1 VLPTCAQQ
9 YQGSDINGPDIRGL
23 DMKKI
28 LFATV
33 IAGLSSAPALAA
45 DLPPRMYTK
54 APVAVAP
61 VANWTGCYIGV
72 NAGYSW
78 GDGSSGLALLPSP
91 GTAGAF
97 DGRYTGSPSG
107 ALGGG
112 QVGCNYQSGMFVV
125 GIEADIDYLGASKTA
140 SRAAIVDVASL
151 VGTVSQKLDWLGS
164 VRGRVGISPGSN
176 WLLYATG
183 GLAYGNTSFS
193 HRFAIGDPA
202 SGWAGALNND
212 FRTGWIAG
220 AGVEYMV
227 TPNWTV
233 KGEYLYYDLGNT
245 RVVGLPFNAPANG
258 LGADGLY
265 TTRGSIAR
273 VGLNY
278 KFGWGGSVANY

>member
-1 VLPTCAQQ
+1 
-9 YQGSDINGPDIRGL
+9 
-23 DMKKI
+23 MKN
-28 LFATV
+28 LA
-33 IAGLSSAPALAA
+33 LALAA
-45 DLPPRMYTK
+45 LGLGTVAASAADMPGRYAK
-54 APVAVAP
+54 APVAAAP

-78 GDGSSGLALLPSP
+78 GDGSSSLALQPSVGAFGAAAP
-91 GTAGAF
+91 AAAAF

-140 SRAAIVDVASL
+140 SRAGLIQGLPFA
-151 VGTVSQKLDWLGS
+151 GTVSQKLDWLGS

-193 HRFAIGDPA
+193 HQFVRTDVVPNPGF
-202 SGWAGALNND
+202 AGALNND
-212 FRTGWIAG
+212 FRTGWIVGAG
-220 AGVEYMV
+220 AEYMV

-233 KGEYLYYDLGNT
+233 KGEYLYYDLGST
-245 RVVGLPFNAPANG
+245 RVVGLPFNQAANG

-273 VGLNY
+273 AGLNY
-278 KFGWGGSVANY
+278 KFGWGGAVGAKY

>member
-1 VLPTCAQQ
+1 
-9 YQGSDINGPDIRGL
+9 
-23 DMKKI
+23 MKN
-28 LFATV
+28 LALV
-33 IAGLSSAPALAA
+33 LAA
-45 DLPPRMYTK
+45 LGLGTVAASATDMPLPAPRYTK

-61 VANWTGCYIGV
+61 VATWTGCYIGANV
-72 NAGYSW
+72 GYSW
-78 GDGSSGLALLPSP
+78 GDGSSGLALQPSV
-91 GTAGAF
+91 GAFGANGALF

-140 SRAAIVDVASL
+140 SRAGLIQGLPFA
-151 VGTVSQKLDWLGS
+151 GTVSQKLDWLGS

-183 GLAYGNTSFS
+183 GLAYGNVSFS
-193 HRFAIGDPA
+193 HRFSQDDGVLPP
-202 SGWAGALNND
+202 SGWAGALND
-212 FRTGWIAG
+212 VRTGWIAG

-233 KGEYLYYDLGNT
+233 KGEYLYYDLGST
-245 RVVGLPFNAPANG
+245 RVVGLPFNQPANG

-273 VGLNY
+273 AGLNY
-278 KFGWGGSVANY
+278 KFGWGGPVGVKY

>member
-1 VLPTCAQQ
+1 MKNLALVVAAL
-9 YQGSDINGPDIRGL
+9 GL
-23 DMKKI
+23 G
-28 LFATV
+28 TV
-33 IAGLSSAPALAA
+33 AASAA
-45 DLPPRMYTK
+45 DMPLRYAK

-61 VANWTGCYIGV
+61 VATWTGCYIGV

-78 GDGSSGLALLPSP
+78 GEGSSTLALQPSVAAFIDP
-91 GTAGAF
+91 AFAAF
-97 DGRYTGSPSG
+97 DGRYASSPSG

-140 SRAAIVDVASL
+140 SRARRVGNVVAL
-151 VGTVSQKLDWLGS
+151 PFVGTVSQKLDWLGS

-193 HRFAIGDPA
+193 NQFVVTDVVPNE
-202 SGWAGALNND
+202 GWAGALNND
-212 FRTGWIAG
+212 FRTGWIVGAG
-220 AGVEYMV
+220 AEYMV

-233 KGEYLYYDLGNT
+233 KGEYLYYDLGGT

-278 KFGWGGSVANY
+278 KFGWGGPVANY

>member
-1 VLPTCAQQ
+1 M
-9 YQGSDINGPDIRGL
+9 GPDIRGL

-45 DLPPRMYTK
+45 DLPPRMYAK

-61 VANWTGCYIGV
+61 VATWTGCYIGV

-78 GDGSSGLALLPSP
+78 GDGSSSLALQPSVADF
-91 GTAGAF
+91 GNAFAAF

-140 SRAAIVDVASL
+140 SRAGVIDAPVL
-151 VGTVSQKLDWLGS
+151 GTVSQKLDWLGS

-193 HRFAIGDPA
+193 HRLSFGDPVQ
-202 SGWAGALNND
+202 GWAGALNND
-212 FRTGWIAG
+212 FRTGWIVGAG
-220 AGVEYMV
+220 AEYLV
-227 TPNWTV
+227 TSNWTV
-233 KGEYLYYDLGNT
+233 KGEYLYYDLGST
-245 RVVGLPFNAPANG
+245 RVVGLPFNQPAG
-258 LGADGLY
+258 AFGADGLY

-273 VGLNY
+273 AGLNY
-278 KFGWGGSVANY
+278 KFGWGGPVAAK

>member
-1 VLPTCAQQ
+1 M
-9 YQGSDINGPDIRGL
+9 GPDIRGL

-45 DLPPRMYTK
+45 DLPPRMYAK

-61 VANWTGCYIGV
+61 VATWTGCYIGV

-78 GDGSSGLALLPSP
+78 GDGSSSLALQPSLAAW
-91 GTAGAF
+91 TNVSAGYAAL
-97 DGRYTGSPSG
+97 DGRYAGSPSG

-112 QVGCNYQSGMFVV
+112 QVGCNYQSGIFVV
-125 GIEADIDYLGASKTA
+125 GIEADIDYLGASETA
-140 SRAAIVDVASL
+140 SRAGL
-151 VGTVSQKLDWLGS
+151 GNTTLLLGTVSQKVDWLGS

-193 HRFAIGDPA
+193 HQFAFGAVVPDR
-202 SGWAGALNND
+202 GFAGALNND

-233 KGEYLYYDLGNT
+233 KGEYLYYDLGST
-245 RVVGLPFNAPANG
+245 RVVGLTFNRPVDAF
-258 LGADGLY
+258 GADGLY

-278 KFGWGGSVANY
+278 KFGWGGPVVAR

>member
-1 VLPTCAQQ
+1 
-9 YQGSDINGPDIRGL
+9 
-23 DMKKI
+23 MKN
-28 LFATV
+28 LALV
-33 IAGLSSAPALAA
+33 LAA
-45 DLPPRMYTK
+45 LGLGTVAASAADMSIPAPRYTK

-61 VANWTGCYIGV
+61 VATWTGCYIGANV
-72 NAGYSW
+72 GYSW

-91 GTAGAF
+91 AAFGAF

-112 QVGCNYQSGMFVV
+112 QVGCNYQSGIFVV

-140 SRAAIVDVASL
+140 SRTGVIDAPVLGI
-151 VGTVSQKLDWLGS
+151 VSQKLDWLGS

-193 HRFAIGDPA
+193 HHFSFGDPNR
-202 SGWAGALNND
+202 GWAGVLNND

-233 KGEYLYYDLGNT
+233 KGEYLYYDLGST
-245 RVVGLPFNAPANG
+245 RVVGLPFNAPLAG
-258 LGADGLY
+258 FGADGLY

-273 VGLNY
+273 VGFNY
-278 KFGWGGSVANY
+278 KFGGPVVARY

>member
-1 VLPTCAQQ
+1 
-9 YQGSDINGPDIRGL
+9 
-23 DMKKI
+23 MKN
-28 LFATV
+28 LALV
-33 IAGLSSAPALAA
+33 LAA
-45 DLPPRMYTK
+45 FGLGTVAASAADMPPRYAK

-61 VANWTGCYIGV
+61 VATWTGCYIGV

-78 GDGSSGLALLPSP
+78 GDGSSSLALQPS
-91 GTAGAF
+91 AAAF
-97 DGRYTGSPSG
+97 PFDPASYAALDGRYTGSPSG

-140 SRAAIVDVASL
+140 SRAGGVAVPVVGTIPL
-151 VGTVSQKLDWLGS
+151 AGTVSQKLDWLGS

-193 HRFAIGDPA
+193 NQFAQGAVAPN
-202 SGWAGALNND
+202 GWAGALNND
-212 FRTGWIAG
+212 FRTGWIVGAG
-220 AGVEYMV
+220 AEYLV
-227 TPNWTV
+227 TSNWTV
-233 KGEYLYYDLGNT
+233 KGEYLYYDLGST
-245 RVVGLPFNAPANG
+245 RVVGLPFNRLADEFRV
-258 LGADGLY
+258 DGLH

-278 KFGWGGSVANY
+278 KFGWGGPVVARY